1 VQEDDMRALV
11 TRLRAD
17 NTREKAL
24 VTDWPEPE
32 EPQGRE
38 IKTRTLYTGITNGTD
53 HNHLVG
59 GSYAH
64 AVDELPACWGYQTVG
79 RIIATGPGVHTLN
92 VGDLLY
98 MSADPMEYIV
108 MPEDGLLVR
117 LPETVEPTHAALF
130 GMASVA
136 MHACRTADLRLG
148 ERVLLVGQGCI
159 GQIAA
164 QIATVMGAQVTVCD
178 IDPQRLEVARQVG
191 AAEVLVNV
199 ADNGWSR
206 HLADHTFDVVIDLAG
221 VVGMEDALIRAV
233 RHRGRL
239 VLVAG
244 RFEVRYT
251 FSLGQGREITIRQPS
266 HFDQDDLD
274 NLCRLVGRARVQ
286 LHPLLRD
293 IVPVTEAPRLYDRLR
308 DAPSTLLGTVFDW
321 QTR

>member
-1 VQEDDMRALV
+1 
-11 TRLRAD
+11 
-17 NTREKAL
+17 
-24 VTDWPEPE
+24 
-32 EPQGRE
+32 
-38 IKTRTLYTGITNGTD
+38 
-53 HNHLVG
+53 
-59 GSYAH
+59 
-64 AVDELPACWGYQTVG
+64 
-79 RIIATGPGVHTLN
+79 
-92 VGDLLY
+92 
-98 MSADPMEYIV
+98 
-108 MPEDGLLVR
+108 
-117 LPETVEPTHAALF
+117 
-130 GMASVA
+130 

-321 QTR
+321 QTT